1 MTAHRPDQTNERLVA
16 VLENSIE
23 EARGL
28 RDTLAAERTALEERD
43 PDALERILGA
53 KTAHVETLAALDTER
68 QQLFAAA
75 GIETRRGEGS
85 AIQSATQ
92 HAGID
97 RRWQQLVELADECA
111 QLNQANGFVIRA
123 RQSRVDT
130 RLKIIRGEPI
140 APVTYGHAGDRIGNG
155 HRSLAEA

>member
-85 AIQSATQ
+85 ATQ
-92 HAGID
+92 HAGIGQ
-97 RRWQQLVELADECA
+97 RWQQLVDLADECA

>member
-1 MTAHRPDQTNERLVA
+1 MTAHPPDNTSQRIVA
-16 VLENSIE
+16 ILDDSIE

-28 RDTLAAERTALEERD
+28 RDTLAAERAALEERD

-53 KTAHVETLAALDTER
+53 KTAHVESLAALDTER

-75 GIETRRGEGS
+75 GIETRQGE
-85 AIQSATQ
+85 APATR

-97 RRWQQLVELADECA
+97 RRWQQLIDLADECA
-111 QLNQANGFVIRA
+111 QMNQANGFVIRA
-123 RQSRVDT
+123 RRSRVDT

-140 APVTYGHAGDRIGNG
+140 APLTYGHAGDQTGNG

>member
-1 MTAHRPDQTNERLVA
+1 MTAHHPDNTKQRIVA
-16 VLENSIE
+16 ILDNSIE

-53 KTAHVETLAALDTER
+53 KTAHVESLAALDRER

-75 GIETRRGEGS
+75 GIGTRNAE
-85 AIQSATQ
+85 ATATQ
-92 HAGID
+92 QAGID
-97 RRWQQLVELADECA
+97 RRWQQLIDLADECS
-111 QLNQANGFVIRA
+111 QMNQANGFVIRA
-123 RQSRVDT
+123 RQSRVDA

-140 APVTYGHAGDRIGNG
+140 APLTYGHAGDQSGNG